1 MLQEKKNKPIVEE
14 IEPQIK
20 KGLSYNYCRK
30 WQTNWQTT
38 IFKVLIVTDVSPNSS
53 FISHQIRN
61 LSVLFA
67 SILQEEKNKPIQEE
81 IEPQIKKQLSY
92 NYFRAW
98 QTNWQ
103 TIGPAVKFWQIE
115 GQLTG

>member
-1 MLQEKKNKPIVEE
+1 MLQEEKNKPIVEE

-67 SILQEEKNKPIQEE
+67 SILQEEENKFIKEE
-81 IEPQIKKQLSY
+81 IEP
-92 NYFRAW
+92 
-98 QTNWQ
+98 
-103 TIGPAVKFWQIE
+103 
-115 GQLTG
+115 